1 MNGQQFGAR
10 LVSLPASQA
19 VVIIKGMWDE
29 ESLDQPL
36 DFYGGLETKLTNTLA
51 GGAYNQQRPAQ
62 DNVRAG
68 RKSQEIRFA
77 ANITL
82 LYNLN
87 EM

>member
-1 MNGQQFGAR
+1 
-10 LVSLPASQA
+10 
-19 VVIIKGMWDE
+19 MWDE
-29 ESLDQPL
+29 ESL

-51 GGAYNQQRPAQ
+51 RGAYNQQRPAQ

-82 LYNLN
+82 LYNFN

>member
-29 ESLDQPL
+29 ESLD
-36 DFYGGLETKLTNTLA
+36 FYGGLETKLTNTLA
-51 GGAYNQQRPAQ
+51 RGAYNQQRPAQ

-68 RKSQEIRFA
+68 RKSREIRFA

-82 LYNLN
+82 LYNFN